1 MKTFYLKKQYE
12 EEFIEI
18 TKWLDELWETE
29 WEIYIDGGGWCI
41 WVGDAILSRI
51 NKMKITL
58 KSHLLVSSWFYL
70 FYFFK
75 WKKELIKWS
84 EAIIHAIT
92 MNTDIFFDYK
102 WNIKVK
108 NDELFLERLKDTWM
122 PKGYTSFLTNEE
134 IDLIYDWKDVLL
146 NEERLLKIFDNK
158 K

>member
-12 EEFIEI
+12 ENFIEI

-29 WEIYIDGGGWCI
+29 WEIYIDDGGWYI
-41 WVGDAILSRI
+41 WVADAILSRI
-51 NKMKITL
+51 NKMKIIL

-75 WKKELIKWS
+75 WNKELIKWS

-92 MNTDIFFDYK
+92 MVTDIFFDNK

-122 PKGYTSFLTNEE
+122 PKEYSLFLTNEE

-146 NEERLLKIFDNK
+146 NEERLLKIFDNMK
-158 K
+158 

>member
-1 MKTFYLKKQYE
+1 
-12 EEFIEI
+12 
-18 TKWLDELWETE
+18 
-29 WEIYIDGGGWCI
+29 
-41 WVGDAILSRI
+41 
-51 NKMKITL
+51 
-58 KSHLLVSSWFYL
+58 
-70 FYFFK
+70 
-75 WKKELIKWS
+75 
-84 EAIIHAIT
+84 

-122 PKGYTSFLTNEE
+122 PKGYPSFLTNEE